1 MVARFVPSI
10 LESACIVAKMA
21 APAEDGVHAP
31 MPGRCGF
38 YVAKKRRFCKM
49 IVSEGKRLCG
59 EHATHA
65 KEGESTKKRIPCPL
79 DPKHT
84 VYEDQLPKHLRKCN
98 SREKPK
104 PVYYVQDINCGS
116 EDGTA
121 TSQEQIPISS
131 LSEVQLENLINKLK
145 KAVSGL
151 DLILEDRMLS
161 HKALQEAL
169 NDPKNG
175 DSASKHLKQQAS
187 ILGNMDRL
195 GLLRSGR
202 CYVEFGAGRG
212 KLSHW
217 VDIALGETENTQF
230 LLVERASTRF
240 KVDGKHRKQNSLC
253 ERLHIDIQHLC
264 LSKVPVLAKEKR
276 TVVGIGK
283 HLCGA
288 ATDLALR
295 CLLENCAAASEEP
308 SSKRLKRDITEPAA
322 NSSTKGD
329 ASGHDGSVP
338 VAGIVIALCCH
349 HRCDW
354 KHYVGKSF
362 FQALGLSEEDFDF
375 FQRLSSWA
383 TCGIRKKQDDTS
395 TNRTVSSEL
404 ENNADQHDLENQLQ
418 NFSSD
423 SLQRLLTAEERENIG
438 RLCKLLIDRGRIH
451 YLQQK
456 GYRADLQYYTD
467 PAVSLENVLLTA
479 VPSQS
484 ALL

>member
-1 MVARFVPSI
+1 
-10 LESACIVAKMA
+10 MA
-21 APAEDGVHAP
+21 APSEDGVHAP

-38 YVAKKRRFCKM
+38 YVAKKSRFCKM
-49 IVSEGKRLCG
+49 IVSAGKQLCG
-59 EHATHA
+59 EHATH
-65 KEGESTKKRIPCPL
+65 EMEDETTKKRIPCPL

-84 VYEDQLPKHLRKCN
+84 VNEDQLQKHLRKCN

-104 PVYYVQDINCGS
+104 PVYYVQDVNSGS

-121 TSQEQIPISS
+121 TFREQIPISS
-131 LSEVQLENLINKLK
+131 LSDVQLENLINKLE
-145 KAVSGL
+145 KACNGL
-151 DLILEDRMLS
+151 VPILEDRMLL

-175 DSASKHLKQQAS
+175 ESASKHLKQQ
-187 ILGNMDRL
+187 
-195 GLLRSGR
+195 
-202 CYVEFGAGRG
+202 
-212 KLSHW
+212 
-217 VDIALGETENTQF
+217 
-230 LLVERASTRF
+230 
-240 KVDGKHRKQNSLC
+240 VDGKHRKQNSLF

-264 LSKVPVLAKEKR
+264 LSKVPLLIQKNLQ
-276 TVVGIGK
+276 VVGIGK

-295 CLLENCAAASEEP
+295 CLLERCATVDEEP
-308 SSKRLKRDITEPAA
+308 SKRLKRDVIEPAA
-322 NSSTKGD
+322 NSSTSGD

-338 VAGIVIALCCH
+338 IAGIVIALCCH

-362 FQALGLSEEDFDF
+362 FQALGLSEEDFSF

-383 TCGIRKKQDDTS
+383 TCGIRKKPDDSSTS
-395 TNRTVSSEL
+395 HAVSSEL
-404 ENNADQHDLENQLQ
+404 ENNADHHDLEDQLQ

-423 SLQRLLTAEERENIG
+423 SLQRLLTVEERENIG

-467 PAVSLENVLLTA
+467 TAVSLENVLLTA
-479 VPSQS
+479 VPSHS

>member
-1 MVARFVPSI
+1 
-10 LESACIVAKMA
+10 MA
-21 APAEDGVHAP
+21 APSEDGVHAP

-38 YVAKKRRFCKM
+38 YVAKKSRFCKM
-49 IVSEGKRLCG
+49 IVSAGKQLCG
-59 EHATHA
+59 EHATH
-65 KEGESTKKRIPCPL
+65 EMEDETTKKRIPCPL

-84 VYEDQLPKHLRKCN
+84 VNEDQLQKHLRKCN

-104 PVYYVQDINCGS
+104 PVYYVQDVNSGS

-121 TSQEQIPISS
+121 TFREQIPISS
-131 LSEVQLENLINKLK
+131 LSDVQLENLINKLE
-145 KAVSGL
+145 KACNGL
-151 DLILEDRMLS
+151 VPILEDRMLL

-175 DSASKHLKQQAS
+175 ESASKHLKQQAS

-195 GLLRSGR
+195 GLLESGR

-217 VDIALGETENTQF
+217 VDTALGGTENTHF
-230 LLVERASTRF
+230 LLVERATTRF
-240 KVDGKHRKQNSLC
+240 KVDGKHRKQNSLF

-264 LSKVPVLAKEKR
+264 LSKVPLLIQKNLQ
-276 TVVGIGK
+276 VVGIGK

-295 CLLENCAAASEEP
+295 CLLERCATVDEEP
-308 SSKRLKRDITEPAA
+308 SKRLKRDVIEPAA
-322 NSSTKGD
+322 NSSTSGD

-338 VAGIVIALCCH
+338 IAGIVIALCCH

-362 FQALGLSEEDFDF
+362 FQALGLSEEDFSF

-383 TCGIRKKQDDTS
+383 TCGIRKKPDDSSTS
-395 TNRTVSSEL
+395 HAVSSEL
-404 ENNADQHDLENQLQ
+404 ENNADHHDLEDQLQ

-423 SLQRLLTAEERENIG
+423 SLQRLLTVEERENIG

-467 PAVSLENVLLTA
+467 TAVSLENVLLTA
-479 VPSQS
+479 VPSHS